1 MPPIFSHLFIQY
13 GLYGCKLQ
21 EIPVAS
27 LDLQTILDRVKND
40 DIRHPHGICWHDVS
54 ADAT

>member
-1 MPPIFSHLFIQY
+1 MPPVFSHLFLQY

-40 DIRHPHGICWHDVS
+40 DIRHPHGVSWHDMS